1 MRRREFITLLG
12 GAAVTWPI
20 KARAQRQSLPVVG
33 HLDLPGNP
41 QGRVQ
46 LFAAIRKGLNE
57 TGYVEGQNVG
67 IDYLSAEGQI
77 DRLPALASELVRRRV
92 AVIITPG
99 NRLAA
104 QAAKAAT
111 ATIPIVFS
119 FGGDPVEVGLVASL
133 NRPSGNITGFTEMAA
148 EIAPKRLGII
158 HELLPTAG
166 RFALLVDPAVPPPTA
181 LITGLHAA
189 ALSIGREIEVVYSAG
204 TVDEIDKALASL
216 VQKRIDAVLVNSS
229 NRFYDLRLRFA
240 ILATRY
246 ALPAVY
252 WDRAFPDAGGLMSYG
267 SSVEDMF
274 RQVGVYAGRILKGE
288 KPADLPVQQPTKF
301 ELVVNFKTAKSLGL
315 EVPPALLARADEVI
329 E

>member
-1 MRRREFITLLG
+1 MRRRQFISLLG
-12 GAAVTWPI
+12 GAAAACPLSVW
-20 KARAQRQSLPVVG
+20 AQRQALPVVG
-33 HLDLPGNP
+33 HLDLLPNP
-41 QGRVQ
+41 EGRPH

-57 TGYVEGQNVG
+57 TGYVEGQNVV

-99 NRLAA
+99 NRLGA

-119 FGGDPVEVGLVASL
+119 YGGDPVETGLVASL

-216 VQKRIDAVLVNSS
+216 GQKRIDAVLVNTSA
-229 NRFYDLRLRFA
+229 RFYGLRQRFA
-240 ILATRY
+240 VMTARH
-246 ALPAVY
+246 ALPAIY
-252 WDRAFPDAGGLMSYG
+252 WDRAFPVAGGLMSYG

-288 KPADLPVQQPTKF
+288 KPGDLPVQRPTKY
-301 ELVVNFKTAKSLGL
+301 ELVINIKTAKTIGL
-315 EVPPALLARADEVI
+315 TVPDTLLARADEVI

>member
-1 MRRREFITLLG
+1 MS
-12 GAAVTWPI
+12 
-20 KARAQRQSLPVVG
+20 KARTSQSIISQPRGKLIGCEHWRPSWFAVGWPSSSRRATGWRHKPLKLLP
-33 HLDLPGNP
+33 L
-41 QGRVQ
+41 
-46 LFAAIRKGLNE
+46 LF
-57 TGYVEGQNVG
+57 
-67 IDYLSAEGQI
+67 
-77 DRLPALASELVRRRV
+77 RLCSALAG
-92 AVIITPG
+92 TPS
-99 NRLAA
+99 
-104 QAAKAAT
+104 KS
-111 ATIPIVFS
+111 V
-119 FGGDPVEVGLVASL
+119 VVASL